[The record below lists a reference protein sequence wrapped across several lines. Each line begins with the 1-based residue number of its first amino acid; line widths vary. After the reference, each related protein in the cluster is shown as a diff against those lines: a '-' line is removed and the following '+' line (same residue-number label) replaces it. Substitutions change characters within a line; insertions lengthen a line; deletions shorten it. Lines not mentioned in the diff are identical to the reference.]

1 MIEPRGE
8 ILRLD
13 TSEREPA
20 FLLEC
25 RNGAKIRLSEAAKTV
40 LELRWDGRTFDEI
53 ASELEAR
60 RIRRAD
66 GCEVAR
72 YYDAVNEKLDRFE
85 AAGGGEIDPSFGFKR
100 TIFPKE
106 TAARIA
112 ALFTWMYAWPAVAV
126 AFAMTA
132 VATAA
137 WIAGG
142 HLAHKPHFDASS
154 IGFGYALFFV
164 SLFAHEF
171 GHASACQRFGG
182 RPGKIGLTIY
192 IVLPALFS
200 DVGSAWKLT
209 RPQRVV
215 VDLGGTYFH
224 TVVGAAYVL
233 LYTATRWEPFAFAT
247 GLIIVTAIFNLNPIF
262 KFDGYW
268 IVADALGVT
277 NLSKQP
283 ARILRY
289 ARNRLARR
297 EAAPLPWRAPTIAAL
312 ALYSTVATVVWAYFL
327 VRLGLA
333 LQHQIVAVAVLTL
346 GIVHRG
352 SIGSAAELRT
362 FALAVFGAGM
372 TVYFVYRWVR
382 RAWRTT
388 RALHKASA
396 PAAAVVSTGDTST
409 AAS

>member
-53 ASELEAR
+53 ARELEAR
-60 RIRRAD
+60 RIRLAD
-66 GCEVAR
+66 GEEVAR
-72 YYDAVNEKLDRFE
+72 YYDAVNVKLDGYE
-85 AAGGGEIDPSFGFKR
+85 ATGGGEIDPSFGFKR

-106 TAARIA
+106 AAARIA
-112 ALFTWMYAWPAVAV
+112 AAFTWMYAWPAVTV
-126 AFAMTA
+126 AFALIA
-132 VATAA
+132 FAATA

-142 HLAHKPHFDASS
+142 HLAHKPRFDPSS
-154 IGFGYALFFV
+154 IGFGYALFFA

-171 GHASACQRFGG
+171 GHASACLRFGG

-224 TVVGAAYVL
+224 VVVGAAYVL
-233 LYTATRWEPFAFAT
+233 AYTVTRWEPFAFAT

-283 ARILRY
+283 ARILAYVR
-289 ARNRLARR
+289 ARLARR
-297 EAAPLPWRAPTIAAL
+297 AVAPLPWRAPTIAAL
-312 ALYSTVATVVWAYFL
+312 ALYSTVATVVWVYFL
-327 VRLGLA
+327 IRLGFG
-333 LQHQIVAVAVLTL
+333 LQRQVTSVAVLAL
-346 GIVHRG
+346 GVVHRG
-352 SIGSAAELRT
+352 SIGSLADART
-362 FALAVFGAGM
+362 LALAVFGVAM
-372 TVYFVYRWVR
+372 TVYFAYRWLR

-388 RALHKASA
+388 RALHRSSA
-396 PAAAVVSTGDTST
+396 PAPAVSRAESST